1 MFGMHLNIRA
11 FVKLQRL
18 PVSSQTDERQPPANF
33 ITPTQ
38 SAG

>member
-18 PVSSQTDERQPPANF
+18 PVSSQIDERQPPANF